1 MEVESQTIESK
12 HETHG
17 GVVRGL
23 EELEVLFSD
32 VKTRFLRYILFCIV
46 VSMTWPILLVGVVVV
61 GPFIY
66 LLSSTDGRR
75 RFVHALLAFCG
86 IVALFL
92 VYFGVPVLFLIG
104 QDHGFQNFVTMLK
117 TGEITTIEL
126 CFHFMAFLLLLM
138 IVVFAW
144 VVYGATS
151 LEVAIALNS
160 RANFLCKHWRQEV
173 SITETE
179 REAVFGKVGGDPV
192 RIEDLLALLEKYP
205 GWKGSFEANT
215 EDLDALVTIRSTSG
229 RQSVSARQSKTDTRH
244 IHRTRSSTRMK
255 NIDAIV
261 LSSSDILAPGD
272 NVA

>member
-144 VVYGATS
+144 IVYGATS

-173 SITETE
+173 RITEAE
-179 REAVFGKVGGDPV
+179 REAIFGKVGGDPV
-192 RIEDLLALLEKYP
+192 HIGDLLALLEKYP
-205 GWKGSFEANT
+205 GWKGSFDANA
-215 EDLDALVTIRSTSG
+215 EDLNALSTMRTS
-229 RQSVSARQSKTDTRH
+229 SARETDSARRASLSSERAHRDTH
-244 IHRTRSSTRMK
+244 LHRTRSSQMMK

-261 LSSSDILAPGD
+261 LSSSEVL
-272 NVA
+272 